1 MDIGVDNINTL
12 LKKKKKGECV
22 LTLTDVN
29 DKYNC
34 SITDVEE
41 YQIAIGKDLETNKII
56 KVSKDTSDYKK
67 QKLIE
72 ELIEKNEAYSNK
84 VELEQVK
91 KANEE
96 LNSDIKEELQKL
108 KSSNIEIIDYINIIT
123 SEK

>member
-1 MDIGVDNINTL
+1 MKTL
-12 LKKKKKGECV
+12 IVCDSKGECV

-29 DKYNC
+29 DKYSC
-34 SITDVEE
+34 SITDVDDNRE
-41 YQIAIGKDLETNKII
+41 IIGLDLETNKII

-96 LNSDIKEELQKL
+96 LNGELKQQLKTLQLSINEMYEE
-108 KSSNIEIIDYINIIT
+108 ID
-123 SEK
+123 S

>member
-1 MDIGVDNINTL
+1 MKTL
-12 LKKKKKGECV
+12 IICNEKGECV

-29 DKYNC
+29 DKYSC
-34 SITDVEE
+34 SITEIDDNRE
-41 YQIAIGKDLETNKII
+41 IIGLDMEANKII
-56 KVSKDTSDYKK
+56 TASKDISDYKK
-67 QKLIE
+67 QQKKN
-72 ELIEKNEAYSNK
+72 ELIKKNEAYGNK

-96 LNSDIKEELQKL
+96 LNRDIKEELQKL